1 MIPTP
6 SSEPRSGALPMFP
19 LQSVHLPGDV
29 LPLRIFEPRYA
40 ALIRDCLA
48 ADEPVFGVVLIS
60 RGWEVGGGDARS
72 DVGALARI
80 IECFETGD
88 GQYQLIALIGDRIR
102 VTEWLP
108 DDPYPRAVAEPW
120 PDEPGPEVGPE
131 QIGRVVDKITALYER
146 VAAARE
152 LPLEPGILAVDP
164 DTADDPARHLYALVD
179 KVPIGQADRYA
190 VLAAP
195 TLAQR
200 VDALTDAVETVMA
213 MVEFQLSEE

>member
-1 MIPTP
+1 MSP
-6 SSEPRSGALPMFP
+6 GALPMFP
-19 LQSVHLPGDV
+19 LQSVQLPGDV

-40 ALIRDCLA
+40 EMIRDCLNA
-48 ADEPVFGVVLIS
+48 EAPVFGVVLIS

-80 IECFETGD
+80 VESVQTGP
-88 GQYQLIALIGDRIR
+88 GQYQLIATVGERIR
-102 VTEWLP
+102 VTRWLP
-108 DDPYPRAVAEPW
+108 DDPYPRADVEPW

-131 QIGRVVDKITALYER
+131 QIGTVMDRIVALYER
-146 VAAARE
+146 VAEARG
-152 LPLEPGILAVDP
+152 LPLEPGTLAVDP
-164 DTADDPARHLYALVD
+164 DTAADPARHLYALVD

-190 VLAAP
+190 ILAAP
-195 TLAQR
+195 TLARR